1 MTENDNDPE
10 KKQTDDSET
19 TEPDAAPAKPTE
31 TPDAVAPEAAPD
43 ASEAS
48 AAPEAEPEAPKDK
61 SAAELSADA
70 EAAAEPEQASK
81 PAEPSEQA
89 EPAQST
95 AEPQSD
101 ADAAN
106 PAPGE
111 SAPEPQADTA
121 PETPTEAEPEPAP
134 ETAAAPEP
142 PAEGEGDEPAAESEP
157 PADTSEPA
165 AEPEPAAAPEPEPE
179 PEPLRVYEYRYI
191 RVRQNAWDEAEQAIL
206 GKGAAA
212 VAEAGGQFYGLWA
225 GQIGLSANQG
235 VVVTVWTSLDAA
247 KQGGKTAIAAAD
259 SIAASETLYLEPTA
273 RPEEPTAPEG
283 PGMFA
288 HRVFE
293 VRRDDADRFIALSS
307 EAWPQF
313 EEVFGARIFA
323 LWRETGHDRAMD
335 RLILLTRYPD
345 YAAWEASRFWR
356 PDPDPKAADALAR
369 FRERREITTD
379 TVVYTARLASPAAG

>member
-1 MTENDNDPE
+1 MTDNDNDPE

-19 TEPDAAPAKPTE
+19 AEPDAAPAKPTE
-31 TPDAVAPEAAPD
+31 TPEAVTPAAEPETTSDAPEA
-43 ASEAS
+43 SETQS
-48 AAPEAEPEAPKDK
+48 AEPETPKD
-61 SAAELSADA
+61 SPAGEPAGEPPADA
-70 EAAAEPEQASK
+70 QAAAEPEAEPDQSPK
-81 PAEPSEQA
+81 PAEPSEPA
-89 EPAQST
+89 EAD
-95 AEPQSD
+95 AAGD
-101 ADAAN
+101 ADA
-106 PAPGE
+106 PAQGDAVPE
-111 SAPEPQADTA
+111 PQAEAQPEPQADA
-121 PETPTEAEPEPAP
+121 PPE
-134 ETAAAPEP
+134 PEP
-142 PAEGEGDEPAAESEP
+142 PAESKGETPATEPEAS
-157 PADTSEPA
+157 ADTS
-165 AEPEPAAAPEPEPE
+165 EPEPE
-179 PEPLRVYEYRYI
+179 PEPLRIYEYRYI
-191 RVRQNAWDEAEQAIL
+191 RVRQNTWEQAEQAIL
-206 GKGAAA
+206 GQGAAA

-247 KQGGKTAIAAAD
+247 KQGGKSAIAAAD

-283 PGMFA
+283 PGVFA

-369 FRERREITTD
+369 FRERREITVD
-379 TVVYTARLASPAAG
+379 TVVYTARLVSPAAD